1 MDYESM
7 KGLAGEVEPKLMAI
21 LAEFNQTLKKYGVS
35 NARVVEFTLS
45 DQEMPE
51 MEGLSC
57 NFSCWI
63 SPSNLTCGIKCEF
76 EASGTTGAK
85 PAAIATPTAKKA
97 KKAKPVAAAAAA
109 PTKSAAPAA
118 KKAKK
123 KSDVPI
129 NIYRPNKPF
138 VGKCVSNEELVGP
151 GGIGTCRHL
160 IFDISAG
167 DLKYVEGQSIGIIA
181 DGTDDKGKPHKIR
194 LYSIASA
201 HRGDYLDD
209 KTVSLCVRQLEYP
222 DPDTGKT
229 VYGVCSSFLCNLKPG
244 DDVKI
249 TGPVGKEML
258 LPDDPNANII
268 MLGTGTGIAPFRSFL
283 WHLFKEDEDANANP
297 FWLPKLLGWVK
308 PSDKPKFNGKT
319 WLIFGVATTPNVLYN
334 KDLEDLQRRYPNNF
348 RLTKAISREQKNP
361 EGGRMYIQHRVAE
374 HAEELWQLIQ
384 QENTHTYICG
394 LKGMEKGIDEALSA
408 VASKDGVNWSD
419 YQREMKKAHRWHVE
433 TY

>member
-35 NARVVEFTLS
+35 KARVVEFTLS

-57 NFSCWI
+57 NFSCWV

-76 EASGTTGAK
+76 EASGTTGAT

-97 KKAKPVAAAAAA
+97 EKAQPVAAATAA

-118 KKAKK
+118 KKKK
-123 KSDVPI
+123 KSNVPV
-129 NIYRPNKPF
+129 NTYRPNNPF

-160 IFDISAG
+160 IFDISES
-167 DLKYVEGQSIGIIA
+167 DLKYLEGQSIGIIA

-201 HRGDYLDD
+201 RHGDFLDD

-222 DPDTGKT
+222 DPETGKT
-229 VYGVCSSFLCNLKPG
+229 VYGVCSTHLCELKPG

-283 WHLFKEDEDANANP
+283 WHLFKEDPNANTNP
-297 FWLPKLLGWVK
+297 FWLPNLLGWVK
-308 PSDKPKFNGKT
+308 PNNDKPKFNGLT
-319 WLIFGVATTPNVLYN
+319 WLIFGVATTPNILYN
-334 KDLEDLQRRYPNNF
+334 KDLEDLQRRFPQNF

-361 EGGRMYIQHRVAE
+361 DGGRMYIQHRVAE
-374 HAEELWQLIQ
+374 HAEELWKLIQ

-394 LKGMEKGIDEALSA
+394 LKGMETGIDEALSA
-408 VASKDGVNWSD
+408 VASKDGITWSD
-419 YQREMKKAHRWHVE
+419 YQRDLKKAHRWHVE

>member
-1 MDYESM
+1 MDYENM

-21 LAEFNQTLKKYGVS
+21 LAEFNKTLKKYGIS
-35 NARVVEFTLS
+35 DARVVEFTLS

-76 EASGTTGAK
+76 EPSGKTGAQ
-85 PAAIATPTAKKA
+85 PAAVAKSAAKKPEA
-97 KKAKPVAAAAAA
+97 AKPVVAAA

-123 KSDVPI
+123 KSTVPV
-129 NIYRPNKPF
+129 NTYRPNNPF

-160 IFDISAG
+160 IFDISG
-167 DLKYVEGQSIGIIA
+167 SDLKYLEGQSIGIIA

-201 HRGDYLDD
+201 RHGDFLDD

-229 VYGVCSSFLCNLKPG
+229 VYGVCSTHLCNLKPG

-283 WHLFKEDEDANANP
+283 WHLFKEDESANSNP
-297 FWLPKLLGWVK
+297 FWLPNLLGWVK
-308 PSDKPKFNGKT
+308 PNNDKPKFNGLT
-319 WLIFGVATTPNVLYN
+319 WLIFGVATTPNILYN

-374 HAEELWQLIQ
+374 HAEELWKLIQ

-394 LKGMEKGIDEALSA
+394 LKGMENGIDEALSA

-419 YQREMKKAHRWHVE
+419 YQRDLKKAHRWHVE

>member
-35 NARVVEFTLS
+35 KARVVEFTLS

-51 MEGLSC
+51 MAGLSC
-57 NFSCWI
+57 NFSCWV

-76 EASGTTGAK
+76 EASGTTGAT
-85 PAAIATPTAKKA
+85 PAAIATPTAKTA
-97 KKAKPVAAAAAA
+97 EKAKPVAAATAA

-118 KKAKK
+118 KKKK
-123 KSDVPI
+123 KSNVPV
-129 NIYRPNKPF
+129 NTYRPNNPF

-160 IFDISAG
+160 IFDISDS
-167 DLKYVEGQSIGIIA
+167 DLKYLEGQSIGIIA

-201 HRGDYLDD
+201 RHGDFLDD
-209 KTVSLCVRQLEYP
+209 KTVSLCVRQLEYA
-222 DPDTGKT
+222 DPETGKT
-229 VYGVCSSFLCNLKPG
+229 VYGVCSTHLCELKPG

-283 WHLFKEDEDANANP
+283 WHLFKEDQNANANP
-297 FWLPKLLGWVK
+297 FWLPNLLGWVK
-308 PSDKPKFNGKT
+308 PNNDKPKFNGLT
-319 WLIFGVATTPNVLYN
+319 WLIFGVATTPNILYN
-334 KDLEDLQRRYPNNF
+334 KDLEDLQRRFPQNF

-361 EGGRMYIQHRVAE
+361 DGGRMYIQHRVAE
-374 HAEELWQLIQ
+374 HAEELWKLIQ

-394 LKGMEKGIDEALSA
+394 LKGMETGIDEALSA
-408 VASKDGVNWSD
+408 VASKDGITWSD
-419 YQREMKKAHRWHVE
+419 YQRDLKKAHRWHVE

>member
-7 KGLAGEVEPKLMAI
+7 KGLAAEVEPKLMAI
-21 LAEFNQTLKKYGVS
+21 LAEFNKTLKKYGIAD
-35 NARVVEFTLS
+35 ARVVEFTLS

-76 EASGTTGAK
+76 EASGKTGAK
-85 PAAIATPTAKKA
+85 PAAIAASKSTATTQPVATPTQ
-97 KKAKPVAAAAAA
+97 
-109 PTKSAAPAA
+109 SAAPAQ

-123 KSDVPI
+123 KSDVPV
-129 NIYRPNKPF
+129 NTYRPNHPF
-138 VGKCVSNEELVGP
+138 VGKCISNEELVGP

-160 IFDISAG
+160 IFDISES
-167 DLKYVEGQSIGIIA
+167 DLRYLEGQSIGIIA

-201 HRGDYLDD
+201 RHGDFLDD

-229 VYGVCSSFLCNLKPG
+229 VYGVCSTFLCNLNPG

-258 LPDDPNANII
+258 LPEDPNANII
-268 MLGTGTGIAPFRSFL
+268 MLGTGTGIAPFRAFL
-283 WHLFKEDEDANANP
+283 WHLFKEDESANSNP
-297 FWLPKLLGWVK
+297 FWLPNLLGWVK
-308 PSDKPKFNGKT
+308 PNNGKSKFNGLT
-319 WLIFGVATTPNVLYN
+319 WLIFGVATTPNILYN
-334 KDLEDLQRRYPNNF
+334 KDLEDLQRRFPQNF

-361 EGGRMYIQHRVAE
+361 DGGRMYIQHRVAE
-374 HAEELWQLIQ
+374 HADELWKLIQ
-384 QENTHTYICG
+384 QDNTHTYICG
-394 LKGMEKGIDEALSA
+394 LKGMETGIDEALST
-408 VASKDGVNWSD
+408 VASKDGVTWSD
-419 YQREMKKAHRWHVE
+419 YQRDLKKAGRWHVE